1 MGQKRTHAVQ
11 QFLFDYFIRAGK
23 KLWQNDKAESLGR
36 LQVDHRLVFVGAVSL
51 YEVAPSGL

>member
-1 MGQKRTHAVQ
+1 MQ